1 MKVNTRYLCIGGIP
15 GFFTAAFEQSDGF
28 WYTFLIQFCPRPQF
42 TFSLYFFQGL
52 NFRLAFAI
60 AAGAFGSAFQ
70 HGYNTG
76 VVNAPQSLVMGWI
89 RECSNNNSAEIQE
102 SDQELEPTCN
112 MDLQKGTLIWSWI
125 VASFCVG
132 GIIGGSA
139 VGVVASRLG
148 R

>member
-1 MKVNTRYLCIGGIP
+1 MSN
-15 GFFTAAFEQSDGF
+15 
-28 WYTFLIQFCPRPQF
+28 LIEYYR
-42 TFSLYFFQGL
+42 LQGL

-76 VVNAPQSLVMGWI
+76 VVNAPQKLVMDWI
-89 RECSNNNSAEIQE
+89 MECNETMVE
-102 SDQELEPTCN
+102 GEDDPTTKCA
-112 MDLQKGTLIWSWI
+112 MSEQDGTIIWSWI

-132 GIIGGSA
+132 GVGGGSI
-139 VGVVASRLG
+139 VGLVASRLG